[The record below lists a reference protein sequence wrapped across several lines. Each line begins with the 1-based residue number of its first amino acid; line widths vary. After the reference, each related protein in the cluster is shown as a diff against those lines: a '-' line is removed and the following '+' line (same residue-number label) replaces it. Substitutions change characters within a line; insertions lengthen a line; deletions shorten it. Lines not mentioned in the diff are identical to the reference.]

1 MKIMN
6 SKKPKEEIRKKKQF
20 KIDSFVSLKII
31 KIFYQYLPNIFKV
44 LIKKLKKLK
53 LIYLYKKINDYS
65 NY

>member
-1 MKIMN
+1 MN
-6 SKKPKEEIRKKKQF
+6 SKKPKEEIKKKKQF

-31 KIFYQYLPNIFKV
+31 KIFYQNLPNIFKV